1 MKKLLATSA
10 LISTVALSS
19 VSFAQTTITGSLD
32 LTYRSTSGGQGQGD
46 TFMGRETQ
54 VNLANKGKLS
64 NGMDYAAGFSLEF
77 DGMQTR
83 SGTATTSVDN
93 EAVYLNLISG
103 GTTFTVGVDWIQNS
117 KNDLIN
123 SVGDVIDE
131 VAVVDAGGT
140 RLITNNF
147 GALQVKESIG
157 AGVVQ
162 NFGNGVT
169 GSVYYVPN
177 YENTGGGNN
186 GQPLTNGLTTGTNG
200 AYEVGLRGANV
211 GGSGINLNLWKNAVE
226 KTTGDVQG
234 LEGTAYVIG
243 YAKAPF
249 SFDIGKMK
257 TEAVTGIDTSTRLAQ
272 ISYSINKDIT
282 ASLVRTDTDRADL
295 ASKEKINSLML
306 GYSLGPVGVLV
317 TASRIDN
324 PAGSSTASDIDQ
336 LGISL
341 NTRF

>member
-19 VSFAQTTITGSLD
+19 VSFAQTTVTGSLD
-32 LTYRSTSGGQGQGD
+32 LTYRSTKGGTGQGD

-83 SGTATTSVDN
+83 AGTATTSIDN
-93 EAVYLNLISG
+93 EGVYLNVTSG
-103 GTTFTVGVDWIQNS
+103 GTTLHWGVDWIQNS

-123 SVGDVIDE
+123 SVGDIIDE
-131 VAVVDAGGT
+131 VGTVVPGGT
-140 RLITNNF
+140 TLLLDNF
-147 GALQVKESIG
+147 GAAQVKESIG
-157 AGVVQ
+157 VGIVQ
-162 NFGNGVT
+162 NFGNGLT
-169 GSVYYVPN
+169 GSAYYAPN
-177 YENTGGGNN
+177 YNNTGGGNN
-186 GQPLTNGLTTGTNG
+186 GQSLNNSTGTNG
-200 AYEVGLRGANV
+200 AYEIGLRGANV
-211 GGSGINLNLWKNAVE
+211 AGSGINLNIWKNEVE
-226 KTTGDVQG
+226 KTTGDNKSLG
-234 LEGTAYVIG
+234 GMAYTIG

-249 SFDIGKMK
+249 SFDIGKMN
-257 TEAVTGIDTSTRLAQ
+257 TEATTGLETDSRLAQ
-272 ISYSINKDIT
+272 VSYSINKDLT
-282 ASLVRTDTDRADL
+282 ASLVRVDTKRDNV
-295 ASKEKINSLML
+295 ASKEKINSLQF

-324 PAGSSTASDIDQ
+324 PAGSATANDIDQ

>member
-19 VSFAQTTITGSLD
+19 VSFAQTTVTGSLD
-32 LTYRSTSGGQGQGD
+32 LTYRSTKGGTGQGD

-83 SGTATTSVDN
+83 AGTATTSIDN
-93 EAVYLNLISG
+93 EGVYLNVISG
-103 GTTFTVGVDWIQNS
+103 GTTLHWGVDWIQNS

-123 SVGDVIDE
+123 SVGDIIDE
-131 VAVVDAGGT
+131 VGTVAPGGT
-140 RLITNNF
+140 TLLLDNF
-147 GALQVKESIG
+147 GAAQVKESIG
-157 AGVVQ
+157 VGIVQ
-162 NFGNGVT
+162 NFGNGLT
-169 GSVYYVPN
+169 GSVYYAPN
-177 YENTGGGNN
+177 YNNTGGGNN
-186 GQPLTNGLTTGTNG
+186 GQALTNSTGTNG
-200 AYEVGLRGANV
+200 AYEIGLRGANV
-211 GGSGINLNLWKNAVE
+211 AGSGINLNIWKNEVE
-226 KTTGDVQG
+226 KTTGDTKSLG
-234 LEGTAYVIG
+234 GMAYTIG

-249 SFDIGKMK
+249 SFDIGKMN
-257 TEAVTGIDTSTRLAQ
+257 TEATTGLETDSKLAQ
-272 ISYSINKDIT
+272 VSYSINKDLT
-282 ASLVRTDTDRADL
+282 ASLVRVDTKRDNV
-295 ASKEKINSLML
+295 ASKEKINSLQF

-324 PAGSSTASDIDQ
+324 PAGSATATDIDQ